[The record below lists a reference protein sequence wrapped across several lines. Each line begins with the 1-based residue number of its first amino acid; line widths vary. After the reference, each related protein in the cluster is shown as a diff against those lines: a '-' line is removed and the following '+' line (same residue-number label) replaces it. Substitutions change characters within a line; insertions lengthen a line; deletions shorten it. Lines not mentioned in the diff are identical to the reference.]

1 MALRRAKKRHH
12 PSLSFLTA
20 AAASGTVCANTH
32 KGLSMTARAYEFQAE
47 ILKAIAQE
55 TRLSIIE
62 LLRDGERCVCEI
74 FPAINQEQSNV
85 SRHLNVMQK
94 AGILTRRK
102 EGLRIFYA
110 VKHPEVL
117 AIIELAAALM
127 KNEAGSRND
136 LLRTG

>member
-1 MALRRAKKRHH
+1 MT
-12 PSLSFLTA
+12 TA
-20 AAASGTVCANTH
+20 H
-32 KGLSMTARAYEFQAE
+32 DFQAE

-55 TRLSIIE
+55 TRLSILE

-85 SRHLNVMQK
+85 SRHLNMMQK

-102 EGLRIFYA
+102 DGLRIFYA

-117 AIIELAAALM
+117 AIIDLAAAIL
-127 KNEAGSRND
+127 KSEAGSRRN
-136 LLRTG
+136 LLRTA

>member
-1 MALRRAKKRHH
+1 
-12 PSLSFLTA
+12 
-20 AAASGTVCANTH
+20 
-32 KGLSMTARAYEFQAE
+32 MTARAYEFQAE

-62 LLRDGERCVCEI
+62 LLRVGERCVCEI

-127 KNEAGSRND
+127 KNEAGSRHD

>member
-1 MALRRAKKRHH
+1 MQT
-12 PSLSFLTA
+12 LT
-20 AAASGTVCANTH
+20 H
-32 KGLSMTARAYEFQAE
+32 DFQAE

-55 TRLSIIE
+55 TRLSILE

-85 SRHLNVMQK
+85 SRHLNMMQK

-102 EGLRIFYA
+102 DGLRIFYA

-117 AIIELAAALM
+117 EIIDLAAAIM
-127 KNEAGSRND
+127 KSEVGRRHD
-136 LLRTG
+136 LLRAG

>member
-1 MALRRAKKRHH
+1 
-12 PSLSFLTA
+12 
-20 AAASGTVCANTH
+20 
-32 KGLSMTARAYEFQAE
+32 MTTSAHDFQAE

-55 TRLSIIE
+55 TRLSILE

-74 FPAINQEQSNV
+74 FPAISQEQSNV
-85 SRHLNVMQK
+85 SRHLNMMQK

-117 AIIELAAALM
+117 AIVDLAAAIM
-127 KNEAGSRND
+127 QSEAGRRQD

>member
-1 MALRRAKKRHH
+1 M
-12 PSLSFLTA
+12 STS
-20 AAASGTVCANTH
+20 TH
-32 KGLSMTARAYEFQAE
+32 DFQAE

-55 TRLSIIE
+55 TRLSILE

-74 FPAINQEQSNV
+74 FPAISQEQSNV
-85 SRHLNVMQK
+85 SRHLNMMQK

-117 AIIELAAALM
+117 AIIDLAAAIM
-127 KNEAGSRND
+127 QSEAGRRQG

>member
-1 MALRRAKKRHH
+1 M
-12 PSLSFLTA
+12 SFSTCDA
-20 AAASGTVCANTH
+20 
-32 KGLSMTARAYEFQAE
+32 QAE

-55 TRLSIIE
+55 TRLSILE

-85 SRHLNVMQK
+85 SRHLNMMQK

-102 EGLRIFYA
+102 DGLRIFYA

-117 AIIELAAALM
+117 EIIDLAAAIM
-127 KNEAGSRND
+127 RSEAGRRND
-136 LLRTG
+136 LLRVS

>member
-1 MALRRAKKRHH
+1 
-12 PSLSFLTA
+12 
-20 AAASGTVCANTH
+20 
-32 KGLSMTARAYEFQAE
+32 MTARAYEFQTE

-62 LLRDGERCVCEI
+62 LLRDCERCVCEI